1 MKPLRVGVI
10 GLGVG
15 EQHVRSYQ
23 AIPGVVVQAVCDL
36 NPAHLHAV
44 QTRYGIPEAFVDS
57 KMLTE
62 SRDIEVVSICS
73 YDDSHAAQII
83 SAFNH
88 GKHVMVEKPVAL
100 NRKDAEKILRAQDDS
115 GLKLTSNLILRQSP
129 RFRQLRKWVE
139 AGDFGDIF
147 CIEGDYLHQILW
159 KITSGW
165 RGKMDFYSTIFGGG
179 IHLIDLMRWLI
190 QDEYAEVCGMGN
202 KVLSKDSGYKFD
214 DSFINVFRFSSG
226 TLAKTLTTLGPQRTK
241 FHSLNLYGTK
251 KTFVN
256 HSPDAELFTGD
267 KIEDMQVVKTPYP
280 GMEKGDLLPEFVA
293 AIREDTEPEVSRTDV
308 FRVMDVCF
316 AAAEACETGNTVS
329 INYLI

>member
-1 MKPLRVGVI
+1 MKQLRVGVI

-62 SRDIEVVSICS
+62 SQDIDVVSICS

-129 RFRQLRKWVE
+129 RFRQLREWIE

-165 RGKMDFYSTIFGGG
+165 RGKMEFYSTIFGGG

-190 QDEYAEVCGMGN
+190 QDEYVEVCGMGN
-202 KVLSKDSGYKFD
+202 KVLSKDSEYKFD
-214 DSFINVFRFSSG
+214 DSFINVFKFQRG
-226 TLAKTLTTLGPQRTK
+226 TLAKSLTTFGPQRTK
-241 FHSLNLYGTK
+241 FHSLNVYGTR
-251 KTFVN
+251 KTFIN
-256 HSPDAELFTGD
+256 DCPNAKLFTGD
-267 KIEDMQVVKTPYP
+267 SEEDESIIRTPYP
-280 GMEKGDLLPEFVA
+280 GMKKGDLLPEFVES
-293 AIREDTEPEVSRTDV
+293 IRQNKEPDVSALDV

-316 AAAEACETGNTVS
+316 AAAESCATGKTVK
-329 INYLI
+329 IDYLV